1 MDEHQMNK
9 QIRELAEQA
18 GLGQERW
25 NTTSQFEAFLE
36 KFAELVVKECAK
48 REEVD
53 GCSEIAEKL
62 DDNLYCLSPVK
73 GYCDHVDILC
83 TVNDTGNGY
92 IAHFPSHASHTQDNY
107 ICMNYAEAD
116 YLLKLLTYIHKEKQ

>member
-1 MDEHQMNK
+1 MNK
-9 QIRELAEQA
+9 YEEILDQLNTLTAQVKDLIA
-18 GLGQERW
+18 GDV
-25 NTTSQFEAFLE
+25 T
-36 KFAELVVKECAK
+36 
-48 REEVD
+48 EED

-83 TVNDTGNGY
+83 TVRDTGNGY

-107 ICMNYAEAD
+107 ICMDYAEAE
-116 YLLKLLTYIHKEKQ
+116 YLLKMLTYIHKEKNT